1 MRVAAHAPV
10 ARGQRREVEVG
21 VRVGFDGSRGIVI
34 GAEKLGAGEKRRTAA
49 LGADPEQRVRLAVED
64 GPQRRVGIREVQQRD
79 VAQRLERQQARGTVG
94 GLQLPRRQAGARRD
108 GQELDQIAAG
118 EAGAQ

>member
-1 MRVAAHAPV
+1 MPKVRSGTKRRGWETGVEGNAWPMTPTRSPPTPRTVYGRREVGVAAHAPV

-21 VRVGFDGSRGIVI
+21 VRVGLDGSRGIVI

-49 LGADPEQRVRLAVED
+49 LGADPEQRVRLAVEH

-79 VAQRLERQQARGTVG
+79 
-94 GLQLPRRQAGARRD
+94 
-108 GQELDQIAAG
+108 
-118 EAGAQ
+118 